1 MCETNIDDC
10 SSNSCTNEETC
21 TDGINS
27 FTCACVGGYTGNLC
41 VTDINECE
49 LDSSLCS
56 NGRCV
61 NLVGAYTCVCDNGFM
76 LANGNSCNVFSS
88 GLSASRVT
96 AQITGQSLNGQ
107 TLTYTPELTN
117 ISSAVYMEY
126 EVAFC
131 FIFSQYVKGQL
142 GSQLVGDNNCI
153 VLSFSPGSVVANV
166 QMELTATSQSEVDEL
181 AMSFSALSTNI
192 DQMLSAHGQTL
203 LLASVCTNVQ
213 PDQAGLTG
221 DLCQNAPQG
230 LSNGAII
237 GIALGVFGSVLVLI
251 TCVCC
256 VFIQVVR
263 RNQAT
268 KLLLADHPSRR
279 NGDFYR
285 NEYLNGCVEYNSF
298 EGRWYTIGQALDR
311 MRETDALPHEDRDFR
326 TPYVVDG
333 SEMPL
338 EDRNFST
345 PYVVAWSEMSNSVEQ
360 NPIHY

>member
-1 MCETNIDDC
+1 TNATTPGTTTGTTSVTTPGTSLGTKQGTTPGTTPGTTSGTTPASTPETTLGTTQADCGASVCQNGGACISSGNCECITGFTGNMCETN
-10 SSNSCTNEETC
+10 
-21 TDGINS
+21 
-27 FTCACVGGYTGNLC
+27 
-41 VTDINECE
+41 INECE

-203 LLASVCTNVQ
+203 LLASVCTNEQ
-213 PDQAGLTG
+213 Q
-221 DLCQNAPQG
+221 C
-230 LSNGAII
+230 GAKPNP
-237 GIALGVFGSVLVLI
+237 LLI
-251 TCVCC
+251 TRKRTYGQ
-256 VFIQVVR
+256 IT
-263 RNQAT
+263 NMT
-268 KLLLADHPSRR
+268 TELGK
-279 NGDFYR
+279 
-285 NEYLNGCVEYNSF
+285 
-298 EGRWYTIGQALDR
+298 TIL
-311 MRETDALPHEDRDFR
+311 
-326 TPYVVDG
+326 
-333 SEMPL
+333 
-338 EDRNFST
+338 
-345 PYVVAWSEMSNSVEQ
+345 
-360 NPIHY
+360 